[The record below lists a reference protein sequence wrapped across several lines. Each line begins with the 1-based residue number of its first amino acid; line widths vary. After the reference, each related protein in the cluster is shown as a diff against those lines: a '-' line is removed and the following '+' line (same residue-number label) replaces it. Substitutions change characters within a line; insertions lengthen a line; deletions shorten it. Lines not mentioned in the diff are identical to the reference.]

1 MHLPNFLER
10 FNLDSG
16 YVSHWWKWCLKQWCA
31 ELRFCWPC
39 FYLGSSCYFR
49 VVEYSRNGF
58 FDCTLSEA
66 QKRTWFPLG
75 HYFVLTLTDSRYAY
89 VTSSNHWVLTATY
102 FFQWASVELA
112 VTYFSSLLWV
122 TLLAMYSILQA
133 AKLGWEYITVSNKT
147 NLECSSTCEYSPAL
161 ASLRRFFSL
170 YFFKSCFAAK
180 FQQLPS
186 YCCRCDF
193 IFLLHIVFLTR
204 WVSY

>member
-1 MHLPNFLER
+1 MQLLLPCIFSSL
-10 FNLDSG
+10 FF
-16 YVSHWWKWCLKQWCA
+16 K
-31 ELRFCWPC
+31 ELVTPICIV
-39 FYLGSSCYFR
+39 R

-58 FDCTLSEA
+58 FDCSLSEA

-102 FFQWASVELA
+102 FFQWASVELV

-147 NLECSSTCEYSPAL
+147 NLECLSTYEYSPAL

-170 YFFKSCFAAK
+170 YFFKKLF
-180 FQQLPS
+180 
-186 YCCRCDF
+186 CCE
-193 IFLLHIVFLTR
+193 IPAITELLLSLWFHISTPHCIPH
-204 WVSY
+204 